1 MPSVNFNNC
10 SIIKSNMN
18 SQTQSMVFGTRK
30 TAAFNFVNGQ
40 EYTFTYNNKDR
51 VVKVNRVDEK
61 SELLYTNEVSTGD
74 YKTFSMR
81 KIQNPKCVSSDETK
95 KPFNF
100 LVGEKYSFIYNNQD
114 RLVNVLSVGVDK
126 IKTKDDEGNYRTFF
140 KNFVVDPIHISTLC
154 EDEDE
159 EEKENEYKTNSI
171 YEIEYDNKVRRV
183 TVLGEDDRIVYVNEN
198 GQKKKFTRSKIQDSI
213 FVKSL
218 NEYYVDNDYEIV
230 YGTKKR
236 KIVVKGEDAERVYA
250 LEDGNHKIFKK
261 ESIKEPVLL
270 IEMEKKEK
278 EEKSEIKEEIKNF
291 RFEIG
296 KVYDI
301 VYKFENKPTPTNI
314 VVKVIGFS
322 TGSGCYDYILGHE
335 IHKIL
340 CLRPGHPQPN
350 PQMYYRKYMISAKER
365 VEPKEEKKEEKS
377 QIEIFAE
384 AGILKDGYKMPKNVE
399 LVQGKCYT
407 MKYKDT
413 DRLVKIGNIS
423 DTHIG
428 VLEGETFNI
437 YKTFKR
443 SECTDIREVVDKTI
457 KFIVDKEY
465 TMKYKGKER
474 KVIVKSVNETHIQVL
489 ENGKTKTY
497 VISKCV
503 EPKMVEK
510 EDPKELLEKIKEFVN
525 KYDII
530 REEEYADIPKNLDDR
545 ELAGVY
551 HNIAKYY
558 CVGQLRLIG
567 AVSITKRLKVI
578 NTAQEYSTIIS
589 KYGTTE
595 ETRNSSKELCVRF
608 EKAKNNGT
616 LINMYN
622 M

>member
-18 SQTQSMVFGTRK
+18 SQTQS

-81 KIQNPKCVSSDETK
+81 KIKNPKCVTGAGVRKPEDET

-100 LVGEKYSFIYNNQD
+100 LVGEKYSFIYDNKD
-114 RLVNVLSVGVDK
+114 RLVKVLSVGVDK
-126 IKTKDDEGNYRTFF
+126 INTEDDEGNYRTFF
-140 KNFVVDPIHISTLC
+140 KKFVVDPIHISTLC
-154 EDEDE
+154 KDEDD
-159 EEKENEYKTNSI
+159 EEKENEY
-171 YEIEYDNKVRRV
+171 
-183 TVLGEDDRIVYVNEN
+183 
-198 GQKKKFTRSKIQDSI
+198 
-213 FVKSL
+213 
-218 NEYYVDNDYEIV
+218 YVDNEYEIV

-236 KIVVKGEDAERVYA
+236 KIVVKGEDEKRVYA
-250 LEDGNHKIFKK
+250 LEDGNHKIFTKTK
-261 ESIKEPVLL
+261 IQNPVLL
-270 IEMEKKEK
+270 IEMEKK
-278 EEKSEIKEEIKNF
+278 EIKNF

-301 VYKFENKPTPTNI
+301 VYTFENKPTPTNI
-314 VVKVIGFS
+314 VVRVSGFS
-322 TGSGCYDYILGHE
+322 TGSGCYDYILGRE

-340 CLRPGHPQPN
+340 CLRPGRPQPN

-365 VEPKEEKKEEKS
+365 LETDIDGSSDKPEPEPKEEKS

-384 AGILKDGYKMPKNVE
+384 AGILKDGYKMPKNE

-428 VLEGETFNI
+428 VWEGQTFNI

-443 SECTDIREVVDKTI
+443 SECTDIREVVDKTT

-497 VISKCV
+497 VISKCI
-503 EPKMVEK
+503 EPKMVEN
-510 EDPKELLEKIKEFVN
+510 ENPKELLEKIKEFIN

-530 REEEYADIPKNLDDR
+530 SKEEYADIPKNLNDK

-567 AVSITKRLKVI
+567 AVSITKRFKII

-616 LINMYN
+616 LVNMYN